1 MKKLIPFI
9 LLLLLTGCATSQ
21 LHERVALLEYR
32 ELVTR
37 EEVKD
42 LQESSKIHTKTLML
56 LIEQI
61 KSKLHTGL

>member
-21 LHERVALLEYR
+21 LHERVALIEYR
-32 ELVTR
+32 EIVTQ

-42 LQESSKIHTKTLML
+42 LQEASEIHTKTLML

-61 KSKLHTGL
+61 KNKLHTEL